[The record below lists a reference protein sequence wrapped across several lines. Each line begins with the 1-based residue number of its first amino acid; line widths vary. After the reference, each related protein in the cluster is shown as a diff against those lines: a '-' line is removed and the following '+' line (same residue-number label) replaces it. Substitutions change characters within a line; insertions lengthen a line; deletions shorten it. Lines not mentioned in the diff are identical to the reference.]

1 MKIESIINLSDI
13 EYLSVLPKY
22 QKEIVSQLI
31 DSYGVND
38 AIDKWIEANGPE
50 NNAQFGGIG
59 NGNFLS
65 KLKDSIKTEIN
76 KFICGYSKLEKIES
90 LQFNAGAKTLQVYIV
105 STISSIVAQT
115 FSISAVSIAP
125 IVVMILISVKKIGL
139 TSYCEVVGFPRK

>member
-1 MKIESIINLSDI
+1 MKIESIINLTDI

-59 NGNFLS
+59 NFLS

-76 KFICGYSKLEKIES
+76 KFICGYSKLGKIES

-125 IVVMILISVKKIGL
+125 IVVMILISVKKIGF